1 MDVTCV
7 RPHELEPMKV
17 AMHGATD
24 EVRFAAALFEEVAG
38 EARVILVERRSQLE
52 AGTEEDGIFVQ
63 LVAEYVDLGE
73 IAAIADPV
81 DRELELVREAQARM
95 LVEHQP

>member
-24 EVRFAAALFEEVAG
+24 EVRFAAALFSWGDVA
-38 EARVILVERRSQLE
+38 RDTV
-52 AGTEEDGIFVQ
+52 F
-63 LVAEYVDLGE
+63 
-73 IAAIADPV
+73 ADAP
-81 DRELELVREAQARM
+81 
-95 LVEHQP
+95 PSG